1 MKTTIQIHKLTGEKL
16 KAISDKYKQEGK
28 LLNKQT
34 EIVTNLI
41 NKLYTKEIK

>member
-1 MKTTIQIHKLTGEKL
+1 MNTSVQIHKLTHEKL
-16 KAISDKYKQEGK
+16 KAISDKYKEEGK

-41 NKLYTKEIK
+41 NKLYAKEIK